1 MRWIAS
7 FLRGLL
13 LVLAAILLGLGLALF
28 ALEHTSWLEHRVQS
42 ELETRLQGPVR
53 FDALRLRWLDQAV
66 EIEGL
71 ELGVPGFR
79 LERVRVVLRGDPR
92 RLVRAVLVEV
102 DGGQIAFG
110 PALQARLATLFGARP
125 EGERPAVGVLPTVV
139 VRDLRVRLE
148 HPRWGDLP
156 LGEVEAVVALD
167 ARGHPRLAGRLKPA
181 LAPDAE
187 PASETPSGGLHLTGS
202 QLGPGEFELAL
213 SASGIAVAVSPRS
226 LSEPLK
232 ALGLS
237 ALRGTLSVAGKAH
250 VDLARA
256 ALARCELRAKLADG
270 EVAWR
275 DSEATLGRIALDLE
289 ARCAP
294 GPGESLFDAGAWRA
308 LALGNARWRDAHV
321 ELLGALGTH
330 AGSGLAARAWAHVRE
345 LPLDAEGIASL
356 GLGRVLGPTLA
367 SLEARGVCEMWLAGE
382 APLEGPPRGLLE
394 VVCDGRAGLT
404 YRGWPNPRRRPQG
417 FPVPVENVSGRL
429 VAEFDPARPTGWQIA
444 IADARGSHGSDEPL
458 ERTVRARGQIRRA
471 ADPRSPRRTQLYLRI
486 EGQRLSVDGGSIPLG
501 LSGLDG
507 TDWIWPTFA
516 PHSGE
521 VSFQALLSLR
531 EDDARLGARIDV
543 DLVDV
548 GAAWRELPIPLSS
561 VRGRLAL
568 GFDPDRDWMGAVQAE
583 GRALNADRLRLDA
596 RLQGVT
602 AAKPALKTAPVQ
614 ELALEAENVAL
625 RGLDRQTLVESM
637 PALGQALEEIS
648 PQGKVDVR
656 LRISRATPGGL
667 LESTGEIVP
676 REVNFSPQAL
686 RIPAR
691 NVRGRVIVRGNG
703 VLATLGSKLEVAL
716 APLVGEWPGDV
727 LVACEGIVAARPAAS
742 SLRVFAAGVAP
753 LDSGLV
759 GALMA
764 AFGGPGREDPGLDLS
779 ALSVDGRVDVDG
791 SLALPAGEGAVEPQ
805 AEFRVHLRDN
815 AFRVAPPAGEQG
827 EDAGFGLSGLRGTL
841 TQSGSVLSGTGIR
854 ARLGRT
860 PVLLREARF
869 ALVEGGGYRLETL
882 PQARRLPLDR
892 EHLRFFLDPET
903 VDALVD
909 ELGFEG
915 FLDIDDARL
924 ELSGAGEGDG
934 RVHFQGEVRP
944 RELRI
949 GLGVPVEVDSAA
961 VSVEHLVF
969 EKGMVRAWAAVRG
982 LEGQIAGRHL
992 ERGRLQLT
1000 YVEPRLSI
1008 FDLDGELEGGRL
1020 ADLGAEALRGSPA
1033 FSLDLQEP
1041 FRFDL
1046 GLQLVD
1052 AQVEGLLRGLFESQ
1066 FASRGVLSGELRLE
1080 GSLERVR
1087 EIRGDGALR
1096 LRDST
1101 LWSIPVMQALFS
1113 QLGFDDTA
1121 VFERMRTRFQVR
1133 DGAFHMSDMQ
1143 VYSPLLQLVGE
1154 GTLDMEGRLHHD
1166 LEVRYSLIDR
1176 LGPFTR
1182 LLYWVQN
1189 NLLRLAVRG
1198 DMSRPRIELQ
1208 GILSV
1213 FQARSAP
1220 GRDLPLPSL
1229 APLNRRF

>member
-1 MRWIAS
+1 MRWIAP

-13 LVLAAILLGLGLALF
+13 LVLAAILLGLGCALF
-28 ALEHTSWLEHRVQS
+28 ALERTSWLERRVRND
-42 ELETRLQGPVR
+42 LEARLQGPVR
-53 FDALRLRWLDQAV
+53 FDALRLRWLDPAL
-66 EIEGL
+66 ELDGL

-79 LERVRVVLRGDPR
+79 LERVRVVLRGDAR

-102 DGGQIAFG
+102 DGGELAFG
-110 PALQARLATLFGARP
+110 PNLQSRLAALFSKPSAGPRA
-125 EGERPAVGVLPTVV
+125 EVTALPTVV
-139 VRDLRVRLE
+139 VKDLALRME

-156 LGEVEAVVALD
+156 LGQVDASLALD
-167 ARGHPRLAGRLKPA
+167 ARGRPHLSGRLRPA
-181 LAPDAE
+181 LAPAAE
-187 PASETPSGGLHLTGS
+187 PAGGEPSSGVHLSGSEV
-202 QLGPGEFELAL
+202 GPGEFELAL
-213 SASGIAVAVSPRS
+213 SAADIDVAVAPPS
-226 LSEPLK
+226 LAEPLK
-232 ALGLS
+232 TLGLS
-237 ALRGTLSVAGKAH
+237 SLSGRLSVDGRAH
-250 VDLARA
+250 VALTRA
-256 ALARCELRAKLADG
+256 ALARCELRARLSDG

-275 DSEATLGRIALDLE
+275 DSEARLGRIALDLE

-308 LALGNARWRDAHV
+308 LARGNARWRDAQV
-321 ELLGALGTH
+321 ELYGALGTH
-330 AGSGLAARAWAHVRE
+330 AGSGLAARAWAHVRDM
-345 LPLDAEGIASL
+345 PLETEGIASL

-367 SLEARGVCEMWLAGE
+367 SLEARGTCEMWLAGE
-382 APLEGPPRGLLE
+382 APLDGPPRGALE

-404 YRGWPNPRRRPQG
+404 YRGWPNPRGRPQG
-417 FPVPVENVSGRL
+417 FPVPVENVAGRL
-429 VAEFDPARPTGWQIA
+429 VADFNPARATGWQIA
-444 IADARGSHGSDEPL
+444 ILQARGSHGADLPL
-458 ERTVRARGQIRRA
+458 ERTVHARGQIRRA
-471 ADPRSPRRTQLYLRI
+471 NDLRTNRRAQLYLRI
-486 EGQRLSVDGGSIPLG
+486 EGQRLSVDDGSIRTG
-501 LSGLDG
+501 LAGLDG
-507 TDWIWPTFA
+507 TEWIWPSFS

-531 EDDARLGARIDV
+531 EEDARLGARIDV
-543 DLVDV
+543 DLAGV
-548 GAAWRELPIPLSS
+548 GASWGDLPIPLSDL
-561 VRGRLAL
+561 RGRLTL
-568 GFDPDRDWMGAVQAE
+568 GFDPSRTWLGAIQAE
-583 GRALNADRLRLDA
+583 GHALTADRVRLDG
-596 RLQGVT
+596 RFQGEG
-602 AAKPALKTAPVQ
+602 AQPGDAKHTPVQ

-625 RGLDRQTLVESM
+625 RGFDRQTLVESM

-648 PQGKVDVR
+648 PSGKVDVR
-656 LRISRATPGGL
+656 LRLSRAVQDGALTT
-667 LESTGEIVP
+667 TGEIVP

-686 RIPAR
+686 RVPAR
-691 NVRGRVIVRGNG
+691 NVRGRVIVRGSG
-703 VLATLGSKLEVAL
+703 ALATLKSQLEVAL

-727 LVACEGIVAARPAAS
+727 LVACEGVVRTQLAAS
-742 SLRVFAAGVAP
+742 TLRVFAAGVAP

-764 AFGGPGREDPGLDLS
+764 AFGAGGEEPSLDLS

-791 SLALPAGEGAVEPQ
+791 SLSLAQEAGAPKPR

-815 AFRVAPPAGEQG
+815 AFHVTPPSGEHG
-827 EDAGFGLSGLRGTL
+827 EDSGFGLSGLRGTL
-841 TQSGSVLSGTGIR
+841 SQSGSVLSGTGIR
-854 ARLGRT
+854 ARLGST
-860 PVLLREARF
+860 PILLREARF
-869 ALVEGGGYRLETL
+869 TLVEGGGYRLEAL

-892 EHLRFFLDPET
+892 EHLRFFLDADT

-909 ELGFEG
+909 TLGFQG

-924 ELSGAGEGDG
+924 ELSGTRESGG

-949 GLGVPVEVDSAA
+949 DLGVPVEVQSAA
-961 VSVEHLVF
+961 VSVEHLVY

-1008 FDLDGELEGGRL
+1008 FDLDGALEGGRL
-1020 ADLGAEALRGSPA
+1020 ADLGAEALHGSPA

-1052 AQVEGLLRGLFESQ
+1052 VQVEGLLRGLFESQ

-1182 LLYWVQN
+1182 LVYWIQN

-1198 DMSRPRIELQ
+1198 DMSRPRVELQ

-1213 FQARSAP
+1213 FQARSSP
-1220 GRDLPLPSL
+1220 GRDLPVPAL
-1229 APLNRRF
+1229 APLSRRF